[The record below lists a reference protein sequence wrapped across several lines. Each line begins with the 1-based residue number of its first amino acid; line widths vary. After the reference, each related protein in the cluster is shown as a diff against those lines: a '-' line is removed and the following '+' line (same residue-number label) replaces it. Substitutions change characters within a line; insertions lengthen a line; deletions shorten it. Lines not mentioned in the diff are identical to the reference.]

1 MKTESTRQVSTERT
15 TKRRRSWQSQKRP
28 KQQLTQSYFCCLLVA
43 RSFIQH
49 ITEYSPAF
57 LFNSRDDNDCIPAR
71 VDVVSVGVIT
81 VGGGVAGDL
90 ANTHQETSSEKN
102 KTEDN

>member
-1 MKTESTRQVSTERT
+1 M
-15 TKRRRSWQSQKRP
+15 
-28 KQQLTQSYFCCLLVA
+28 VA
-43 RSFIQH
+43 RSFKQL
-49 ITEYSPAF
+49 ITEYSPYF
-57 LFNSRDDNDCIPAR
+57 RFNSRLMIMTVSPAR

>member
-1 MKTESTRQVSTERT
+1 MIMTVS
-15 TKRRRSWQSQKRP
+15 
-28 KQQLTQSYFCCLLVA
+28 
-43 RSFIQH
+43 
-49 ITEYSPAF
+49 
-57 LFNSRDDNDCIPAR
+57 PAR

-81 VGGGVAGDL
+81 VGRGVAGDL